1 MDTRNTPPA
10 TIAAMGQDTERE
22 LRIEIRPYDLDLA
35 EYYGTRAQ
43 LEAEGVIPK
52 DTEWP
57 RAAAALRWECGK
69 FVFLLRRARPDGMRG
84 PMKLWIEGDWWC
96 LRWELIDQPDHGTRE
111 IKRKARELEEA
122 VYRASAAG
130 QRERAAQWGRLQ
142 EARHDKAFQRL
153 KALVVPAPKKRGR
166 PAKARPVADLPP
178 SASTSRRA

>member
-10 TIAAMGQDTERE
+10 TCAAMGQDTERE

-52 DTEWP
+52 NTEWP
-57 RAAAALRWECGK
+57 RAAAELRWECGK
-69 FVFLLRRARPDGMRG
+69 FVFLLHRARPDGMRG
-84 PMKLWIEGDWWC
+84 PKKLWVEGDWWC
-96 LRWELIDQPDHGTRE
+96 LRWELINQPDHGTRE

-130 QRERAAQWGRLQ
+130 RREWDAQWGRLQ
-142 EARHDKAFQRL
+142 AARQDMAFQCFKDL
-153 KALVVPAPKKRGR
+153 LVPAPKKRGR
-166 PAKARPVADLPP
+166 PAKARQVADLSP
-178 SASTSRRA
+178 STDASGRA